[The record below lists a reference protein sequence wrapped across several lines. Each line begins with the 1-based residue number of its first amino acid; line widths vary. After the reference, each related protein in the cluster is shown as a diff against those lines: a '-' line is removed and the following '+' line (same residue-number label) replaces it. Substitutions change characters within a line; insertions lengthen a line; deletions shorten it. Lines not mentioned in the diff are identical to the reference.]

1 MNNGPSPHKI
11 SINALRLI
19 ELAQGLIRIPSLLG
33 QETAVAR
40 FLATYL
46 QGLGLA
52 VELQAV
58 PFPAGQGSHQTIAR
72 WRGSRPGPKVLL
84 CGHLDTLEIFRP
96 DQWTVP
102 PYEARVVDGWL
113 YGQGS
118 LNMKAGLAAIV
129 AAVEALRQAEVDLP
143 GEIVIA
149 GVMGETPG
157 GFGIQHLLRQ
167 ERDFEMAIVT
177 EPTNLTVSTISVGTV
192 QGRLRLWGD
201 KLAFNPH
208 PNPIY
213 AMVKVLQIMGPAY
226 DPQLPGGWLTFEPCP
241 DLPGYPRIN
250 AHRIRSGQT
259 YCDIYFDTRI
269 VPGQNDDTVRLDLE
283 NLLARLKP
291 ELPGITWELLIPT
304 PIGTTNFPALP
315 AVPPEHPLAQSLIR
329 SHALIT
335 GQPAR
340 VGAGDRLGLAS
351 DAAHLRAA
359 GIYALEYGPGKHPR
373 WPMTDEHILIEDV
386 VTAAQVLAETLLAM
400 SQID

>member
-1 MNNGPSPHKI
+1 MQKTSQVT
-11 SINALRLI
+11 INTTRLI
-19 ELAQGLIRIPSLLG
+19 ELAQSLIRIPSLLG

-40 FLATYL
+40 FLAAYL
-46 QGLGLA
+46 LGLGLE
-52 VELQAV
+52 VTLQAV

-96 DQWTVP
+96 DQWTVS
-102 PYEARVVDGWL
+102 PYAAEMRDGWL

-118 LNMKAGLAAIV
+118 LNMKAGVAVIV
-129 AAVEALRQAEVDLP
+129 AAVEALRQSGYALP

-157 GFGIQHLLRQ
+157 GVGIQHLLRQ
-167 ERDFEMAIVT
+167 ERDFDMALVT
-177 EPTNLTVSTISVGTV
+177 EPSNLTISTISVGTV

-213 AMVKVLQIMGPAY
+213 AMATVLQALGPAY
-226 DPQLPGGWLTFEPCP
+226 APQTPGGWLTFEPCP

-250 AHRIRSGQT
+250 AHRVSSGQT
-259 YCDIYFDTRI
+259 HCDIFFDTRI
-269 VPGQNDDTVRLDLE
+269 VPGQSDDTVRADLE
-283 NLLARLKP
+283 ALLGRLAP

-304 PIGTTNFPALP
+304 PLGTTDFPALP
-315 AVPPEHPLAQSLIR
+315 AVSGEHPLAQNLIR
-329 SHALIT
+329 SHTRLT
-335 GQPAR
+335 GQPPPI
-340 VGAGDRLGLAS
+340 GAGDRLGLAS
-351 DAAHLRAA
+351 DATHLRAA

-373 WPMTDEHILIEDV
+373 WPMTDERIRVADV
-386 VTAAQVLAETLLAM
+386 VTAAQVLVESLIGLT
-400 SQID
+400 QGD